1 MRLRTW
7 RHDRAVN
14 VCICTLGL
22 CVNGTAATEVYTLSL
37 HAALRIGGGMADL
50 AQELTLELNIPVI
63 DGVSAAVK
71 MVESLAALRLT
82 TSKHGDLNYPL
93 EKPLSGRFAGLNLR
107 EHYV

>member
-1 MRLRTW
+1 M
-7 RHDRAVN
+7 
-14 VCICTLGL
+14 LG
-22 CVNGTAATEVYTLSL
+22 C
-37 HAALRIGGGMADL
+37 GGMADL

-82 TSKHGDLNYPL
+82 TSKHGDLDYPL

-107 EHYV
+107 DHYV